1 MNDNGE
7 KSRQLGE
14 KGDGK
19 NRASS
24 EKCDNGKKS
33 SLLGSIWTRIP
44 EALASPSLQR
54 LENTIP
60 IFKAELDALEKSSTA
75 GCGGAGGLVWSNQ
88 AWELLCEAEKA
99 VKARNAER
107 GWRCLKAADRFTW
120 QGLATAAPDLLQ
132 AKVEAIANEAEDE
145 KKGVAKWRRE
155 SIKKLLKDKEGQLIL
170 VKDKEEE
177 GKLILVNN
185 MDGELIP
192 FNNKD
197 GKLILVNDKDGKP
210 ILVNDKDSKL
220 TLVNDK
226 DGKLIPVHDKDGKLI
241 QVNAKDG
248 KLILVNA
255 KEESKLIQANCQHV
269 YRMIEAKRLLD
280 EHYDNVYQK
289 LAILKTR
296 LTVLCYLGL
305 AFLIL
310 WFVVTPPVPLVMASS
325 DRADAFAVLSTDPAK
340 FWFTVVLAGILG
352 ALLSAFTSA
361 IGTDPKQSSIP
372 SELSTQTI
380 TAARLVVA
388 ALSAIAITLF
398 LSSGIL
404 SFEQQNYSL
413 LIAVAIVSGFSDRLL
428 LSAIEKVTKPA

>member
-1 MNDNGE
+1 M
-7 KSRQLGE
+7 
-14 KGDGK
+14 
-19 NRASS
+19 
-24 EKCDNGKKS
+24 
-33 SLLGSIWTRIP
+33 
-44 EALASPSLQR
+44 
-54 LENTIP
+54 
-60 IFKAELDALEKSSTA
+60 
-75 GCGGAGGLVWSNQ
+75 
-88 AWELLCEAEKA
+88 
-99 VKARNAER
+99 
-107 GWRCLKAADRFTW
+107 
-120 QGLATAAPDLLQ
+120 LQ

-145 KKGVAKWRRE
+145 KKGITKWRRE
-155 SIKKLLKDKEGQLIL
+155 SIKKLLKDEEGKPIL
-170 VKDKEEE
+170 VKDNEE

-226 DGKLIPVHDKDGKLI
+226 DGKLLSVNDKDGKLI

-255 KEESKLIQANCQHV
+255 KEGSKLIPANCQHV